1 MIDDYELCVQAD
13 TFKTFLKE
21 LKRLYE
27 LKYKEDFLDF
37 FINSLPFLD
46 QAEAGFW
53 TDEESKTFKKKFC
66 DLARF
71 FIPLENLTR
80 TIVNNLKTKQK
91 RESTDE
97 NEDFG
102 EPFQSG
108 DHLINGSLRLV
119 SGVYK
124 IPNTDQ
130 KHL

>member
-1 MIDDYELCVQAD
+1 MIDDNEPCLLHEP
-13 TFKTFLKE
+13 FIKE
-21 LKRLYE
+21 LKRLYAE
-27 LKYKEDFLDF
+27 KYKMSFVDFL
-37 FINSLPFLD
+37 INSIPFLD
-46 QAEAGFW
+46 ELETG
-53 TDEESKTFKKKFC
+53 FC
-66 DLARF
+66 DDYKIKEFKRQFYTFARF

-80 TIVNNLKTKQK
+80 VMVNNLKTKQK

-108 DHLINGSLRLV
+108 DPLIKGSFRLV

-130 KHL
+130 THL